1 MEIASAFLAKLNSVN
16 QIHGDVEMPKCPFS
30 EV

>member
-16 QIHGDVEMPKCPFS
+16 QIHGDVEMPKCPFF
-30 EV
+30 